1 MIQRWYTQSFFPKCT
16 SKFLPVTFGF
26 SKLGQILA
34 NIETK
39 KCILFKICEE
49 ILAFLFYRGHNNF
62 KDDIQNSFIGQL

>member
-1 MIQRWYTQSFFPKCT
+1 M
-16 SKFLPVTFGF
+16 TFGF

-39 KCILFKICEE
+39 KYILFKICEE